1 MNIKDLKCIEISL
14 KISGLEFEQYV
25 RKEIGPDIKE
35 DWSEQD
41 IIDFLYTD
49 IKNALKTKYTQWETN
64 VRPVIKKRE
73 VGLKH
78 VLGGCNPVYL
88 DRPYPNNIHAIK
100 TALGLSN
107 EKLGKM
113 CGLGYTTIANM
124 DRGDRPVLDK
134 YKEIIE
140 TVTGFEVERYYEC

>member
-14 KISGLEFEQYV
+14 KIPGSEFEQYV
-25 RKEIGPDIKE
+25 RKEIGPDMEE

-41 IIDFLYTD
+41 IIDFLYDD
-49 IKNALKTKYTQWETN
+49 INDALKTKYCQWETN
-64 VRPVIKKRE
+64 VRTVIKKPE

-78 VLGGCNPVYL
+78 VLGGPNPVYL

-100 TALGLSN
+100 TVLGLSN
-107 EKLGKM
+107 EKLGEM

-124 DRGDRPVLDK
+124 DRGNRPVLDK
-134 YKEIIE
+134 YKEMIE
-140 TVTGFEVERYYEC
+140 AATGFKVVRYYE